1 MIEASLRPDRDP
13 AAADENIDMLAQD
26 GQELAAGGIR
36 PYPAD
41 WLWVGTARGT
51 TKLIVILNYEMGNLG
66 SIRNMFKRLGHEAQ
80 ISNDPAAI
88 AKADRLILPGVG
100 AFDQGMANID
110 RLGFREVLEERVLGA
125 KVPILGICL
134 GMQLMTK
141 SSEEGSAI
149 GMGWIDAETV
159 HFRKGEKPV
168 DANARLPHIGWNFVD
183 PERRHPLVADLPD
196 DPRFYFVHTY
206 RVECADPSD
215 VLISSHYAGSD
226 FTAGFAR
233 GNIAGMQCHPEKS
246 HKFGMQVLRNFAA
259 WVPSESKA
267 ELKYA

>member
-1 MIEASLRPDRDP
+1 M
-13 AAADENIDMLAQD
+13 
-26 GQELAAGGIR
+26 
-36 PYPAD
+36 
-41 WLWVGTARGT
+41 
-51 TKLIVILNYEMGNLG
+51 IVILNYEMGNLG

-80 ISNDPAAI
+80 ISNDPAVI
-88 AKADRLILPGVG
+88 AKAERLILPGVG

-110 RLGFREVLEERVLGA
+110 RLGFRQVLEERVLGA

-141 SSEEGSAI
+141 SSEEGSAT
-149 GMGWIDAETV
+149 GMGWIDAQTV

-168 DANARLPHIGWNFVD
+168 DASARLPHIGWNFVD
-183 PERRHPLVADLPD
+183 PEQRHPLLADLAD

-206 RVECADPSD
+206 RVECADPAD
-215 VLISSHYAGSD
+215 VLIRSHYAGSD

-246 HKFGMQVLRNFAA
+246 HKFGMQVFRNFAA
-259 WVPSESKA
+259 WVPSKSKV